1 MAFLKVFGSGEE
13 RTVFL
18 GDAPMVVGRGE
29 ETDVR
34 ILDLKISRQHCSFE
48 PLGEGRW
55 QVRDLKSGNGTR
67 VNGEA
72 VAEQRLRPDDV
83 IELGDTKI
91 LFAGE
96 AASVVPPA
104 RPAAAA
110 PLAPRRTRRLPIGVV
125 VAAVAL
131 LVAVLAFKF
140 GGGGGT
146 GPAGPDPLEDAAW
159 RAVQGATTDAER
171 LVAAEYYLKRH
182 AGSSRSERVGEQA
195 AQARM
200 ALARTGDPARPSPFE
215 TFAEL
220 QGLDHVAAIARL
232 REMLPLEPEVRRD
245 AIRAALRD
253 LEAEL
258 RARREAQFT
267 ELEALFDAD
276 VAQGEYLRAYQMW
289 FYLRGDWGAIPDAFL
304 TRIVAAM
311 ERLENA
317 ASAERARLF
326 EEVALLEAAHDFARA
341 HELLAQA
348 KPRLEKTAVV
358 RSLDDRLDFLVKA
371 LATGAAGAA
380 VRPASHVGKETA
392 RKVEEILLLL
402 PRREYAGAAAALRA
416 LAPGLGDDRARV
428 EVEARAEECE
438 AAALL
443 LAAVAE
449 ALAAGRLPP
458 GQIGTGKDRWRV
470 LSGDAQGLVVVAKGE
485 ERRFAWADAPGEL
498 LCALFDRQAGAEAL
512 RLLGWAVAA
521 QATGAPDLLLAALT
535 RGYASDEARP
545 LLDRFVAA
553 RVRKEPPAQ
562 GGYVVAG
569 NEILSRQEHL
579 RRVEEATIARFRGQ
593 LETSLAKIRA
603 DKSFARLDKLREKK
617 DALDKARAFALELIF
632 DEKKYFYP
640 YRGTGREGEY
650 QKVQQEVDQRV
661 APVVALWDD
670 ATVTSIAAGAE
681 LERELKRFDEAV
693 QELEKRLVD
702 VTEPVEEVGWLRSYL
717 GRKFDV
723 RNFYRTP
730 EERELLGY
738 CAEVME
744 DNRKVAGDI
753 KPVERE
759 QVEITNRYR
768 LLFGRR
774 AVRIVEK
781 LVLSSRGHCEEMAR
795 LGYFGHFS
803 PTPGRRTPYDRMK
816 LQGYEYGASEN
827 CIMGQTNAMGAHAG
841 WCHSSG
847 HHRNLLMP
855 MWTEMG
861 TGASGI
867 YMTQNFGQAPTFRR
881 GGTVTSSDPS
891 LPGGEEPGGG
901 GFRYDDDD

>member
-18 GDAPMVVGRGE
+18 GDAPIVVGRGE
-29 ETDVR
+29 ETDLR
-34 ILDLKISRQHCSFE
+34 ILDLKISRQHCSIE
-48 PLGEGRW
+48 PLGGGRW

-67 VNGEA
+67 VNGVA
-72 VAEQRLRPDDV
+72 VEERPLRPDDV
-83 IELGDTKI
+83 IELGDIKI

-96 AASVVPPA
+96 AASVVPPE
-104 RPAAAA
+104 RPASA
-110 PLAPRRTRRLPIGVV
+110 PPAPRRGARLPVGVV
-125 VAAVAL
+125 VAAVVLLAAAL
-131 LVAVLAFKF
+131 ALKF
-140 GGGGGT
+140 GGGGGS
-146 GPAGPDPLEDAAW
+146 GPAGPDPLEQAAW
-159 RAVQGATTDAER
+159 RAVQEATTDAER
-171 LVAAEYYLKRH
+171 LAAAELYLKRH
-182 AGSSRSERVGEQA
+182 AGSARSERVGEQA
-195 AQARM
+195 AQARV
-200 ALARTGDPARPSPFE
+200 ALARAGDPARPSPFE
-215 TFAEL
+215 SFPEL
-220 QGLDHVAAIARL
+220 AGLDHVAAIARL
-232 REMLPLEPEVRRD
+232 RERLPGEPEERRD
-245 AIRAALRD
+245 AMRAALRD

-258 RARREAQFT
+258 HARREAQFA

-289 FYLRGDWGAIPDAFL
+289 FYLRGDWGAVPDAFL
-304 TRIVAAM
+304 SRIVAAM

-341 HELLAQA
+341 RELLAQA

-358 RSLDDRLDFLVKA
+358 RSLDERLEFLDKA
-371 LATGAAGAA
+371 LAGGATGAP

-402 PRREYAGAAAALRA
+402 PRREFAGAASALRA
-416 LAPGLGDDRARV
+416 LAAGVSDERARV

-438 AAALL
+438 AAASL

-449 ALAAGRLPP
+449 ALAEGKLPP
-458 GQIGTGKDRWRV
+458 GQLGAGKERWRIT
-470 LSGDAQGLVVVAKGE
+470 SGDAQGLVAVAKGE

-498 LCALFDRQAGAEAL
+498 LCALLDRHAGEGVTP
-512 RLLGWAVAA
+512 LLGWAVAA
-521 QATGAPDLLLAALT
+521 HSTGAQELLLAALA
-535 RGYASDEARP
+535 RGYASDEARTV
-545 LLDRFVAA
+545 LDRFVGA

-562 GGYVVAG
+562 GGYMVAG
-569 NEILSRQEHL
+569 SEILSRQEHL

-593 LETSLAKIRA
+593 LESSLAKIRT
-603 DKSFARLDKLREKK
+603 DKSFARLEKLREKK
-617 DALDKARAFALELIF
+617 EALDKARAFALDLIF

-661 APVVALWDD
+661 AAVVALWDD
-670 ATVTSIAAGAE
+670 ATLTMIAAGPE

-693 QELEKRLVD
+693 VELGKRLVE
-702 VTEPVEEVGWLRSYL
+702 VAEPVEEVGWLRSYL

-730 EERELLGY
+730 EERELLEH

-744 DNRKVAGDI
+744 DNRQVAGDV

-774 AVRIVEK
+774 AVRLVEK

-795 LGYFGHFS
+795 LDYFGHFS
-803 PTPGRRTPYDRMK
+803 PTPGRRTPYDRMM

-827 CIMGQTNAMGAHAG
+827 CIMGQTNAIGAHTG

-861 TGASGI
+861 TGAFGI
-867 YMTQNFGQAPTFRR
+867 YMTQNFGQAPIQRR
-881 GGTVTSSDPS
+881 DPTHTPTDPS

-901 GFRYDDDD
+901 FRYDDDE